1 MTSSI
6 SVAYDYMWPGTPLAG
21 GGKSDRDWETRPRK
35 VRGPPLA
42 SELQITV
49 TLLPAACMCVCV
61 CVPVH

>member
-6 SVAYDYMWPGTPLAG
+6 SVAYDYMWPGTLLAG
-21 GGKSDRDWETRPRK
+21 GGKSDRDWETHPRK

-49 TLLPAACMCVCV
+49 TLLPTARACVCAR
-61 CVPVH
+61 VPVH